1 MEDKNF
7 NKPESDKDTPVAQIP
22 YIAYESAMARMERQI
37 KRLWVALVVA
47 IVAIFATNI
56 AWLYYES
63 NFETVSYCQ
72 DGEGL
77 NNLNTGTHAVTAWAD
92 IQATENRGGRGYSM
106 DDSRESMIEKL
117 HEMLDDAPNEK
128 IRNAIHRL
136 INQLDED

>member
-1 MEDKNF
+1 MEEKIF
-7 NKPESDKDTPVAQIP
+7 NKPESDKNATVAQIP
-22 YIAYESAMARMERQI
+22 YIVHESAMARMERQI

-77 NNLNTGTHAVTAWAD
+77 NNLNTGTQGD
-92 IQATENRGGRGYSM
+92 IYGAESQNPQTE
-106 DDSRESMIEKL
+106 K
-117 HEMLDDAPNEK
+117 
-128 IRNAIHRL
+128 
-136 INQLDED
+136 